1 MLCIPLA
8 HNLIRK
14 FNSKAPRS
22 LCNCV
27 LSRVS
32 WTVFDPG
39 CVAALK
45 TTFLHAIPLITTL
58 VVLMTSGLL
67 LDSLIVQVSRSD
79 IRIKFGVGII
89 RESITVDDVQAASL
103 V

>member
-8 HNLIRK
+8 HNLKRK
-14 FNSKAPRS
+14 FNNKARRW
-22 LCNCV
+22 LGNRV
-27 LSRVS
+27 LSRAS

-39 CVAALK
+39 CVDVLE
-45 TTFLHAIPLITTL
+45 TTFLHAIPLIITL
-58 VVLMTSGLL
+58 VVLMTTGLL

-89 RESITVDDVQAASL
+89 RKSITVDDVQAASL